1 MNQKRG
7 DLMVTIT
14 WALEDMKAEYGE
26 SFKIEN
32 VNLAE
37 LQRRTGILNIPMW
50 RSRVSGETKATLLK
64 VGIM

>member
-1 MNQKRG
+1 MSTQTGKRRNMNQKRG

-26 SFKIEN
+26 SFKLKN

-37 LQRRTGILNIPMW
+37 L
-50 RSRVSGETKATLLK
+50 
-64 VGIM
+64 